1 MNEKLER
8 FWDVLQKPRTM
19 DILLVIAEG
28 DKKYTEIY
36 NNLIVIGR
44 LITMTT
50 LKSRLD
56 ELKEIDLIGT
66 QVYDRERNYVK
77 YVVTPLGSF
86 VAEQIRIIYKKVEDR
101 LTTG

>member
-8 FWDVLQKPRTM
+8 FWNVLQKPKTM

-28 DKKYTEIY
+28 NKKYTEIY

-56 ELKEIDLIGT
+56 ELKEINLIGT

-101 LTTG
+101 LTAG

>member
-1 MNEKLER
+1 
-8 FWDVLQKPRTM
+8 M

-28 DKKYTEIY
+28 NKKYTEIY

-101 LTTG
+101 LTAG

>member
-1 MNEKLER
+1 MSEKLER
-8 FWDVLQKPRTM
+8 LWDVLQKPRTM

-28 DKKYTEIY
+28 NKKYTEIY

-44 LITMTT
+44 IITMTT

-56 ELKEIDLIGT
+56 ELKEVNLIGT

-77 YVVTPLGSF
+77 YIVTPLGSF
-86 VAEQIRIIYKKVEDR
+86 VAEQIKIIYQKIEDR
-101 LTTG
+101 LNSG

>member
-1 MNEKLER
+1 MSEKLER

-56 ELKEIDLIGT
+56 ELKEVDLIGT

-77 YVVTPLGSF
+77 YVVTPFGSF
-86 VAEQIRIIYKKVEDR
+86 VAEQLRSIYKKIEDR
-101 LTTG
+101 LS